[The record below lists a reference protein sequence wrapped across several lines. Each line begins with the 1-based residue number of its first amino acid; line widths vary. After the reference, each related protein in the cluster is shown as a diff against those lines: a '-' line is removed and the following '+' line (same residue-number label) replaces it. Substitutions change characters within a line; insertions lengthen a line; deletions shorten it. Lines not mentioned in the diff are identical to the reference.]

1 MMDVGGCVLCG
12 YNVDL
17 MSDVARVQIHS
28 DRSSDEGQVL
38 VHVKRYLQDD
48 CRCLGRFL
56 ASLVANSS
64 HYGQL

>member
-1 MMDVGGCVLCG
+1 
-12 YNVDL
+12 

-38 VHVKRYLQDD
+38 VHVKRYVQDD